1 MINEY
6 AFYSTCNC
14 CGQGIKNKIYI
25 SGKVYG
31 LTCGAKLLG
40 LNPSLVRSYTDAKGV
55 VNLEKI
61 KAQTEM
67 IAKWNEEAKAK
78 KEYELSHVIP
88 RFNQITANALTI
100 KLAGS
105 IKSGKGMWHVSKMRF
120 LTSILNHLLLKGYI
134 SMNQLVAVSKSI
146 KYTYTD
152 ADLFLTEKQ
161 EYFNYQHNVDPDYQ
175 HPEDKT
181 LYNDIYN
188 FVENNAG
195 HLGTYNYYSQI

>member
-25 SGKVYG
+25 SGKAYG

-61 KAQTEM
+61 KAQAEM

-105 IKSGKGMWHVSKMRF
+105 IKSGKGEWHVSKMRF
-120 LTSILNHLLLKGYI
+120 LTSILNQLLLKGYI

-175 HPEDKT
+175 HPDDKT